1 MTYDPRD
8 LVGDVGFQH
17 GRRHLPVPV
26 RGEPVADVVEE
37 GGDDIL
43 FALTGPGCPGCGLE
57 GVLVAGHLVAVKRIS
72 LLLEVLQEPVG
83 EPRDVVQLHSPEELV
98 VLACP
103 VLHPREANCL
113 HQTPPFPELTCNA
126 AGAPHGSLT
135 SVSPTHGGHHRLPR
149 RRHHLLPGWR

>member
-1 MTYDPRD
+1 
-8 LVGDVGFQH
+8 
-17 GRRHLPVPV
+17 
-26 RGEPVADVVEE
+26 
-37 GGDDIL
+37 
-43 FALTGPGCPGCGLE
+43 
-57 GVLVAGHLVAVKRIS
+57 
-72 LLLEVLQEPVG
+72 
-83 EPRDVVQLHSPEELV
+83 LV